1 MVGKA
6 VLVTGAS
13 SGIGLACCRL
23 LASRGWRVALA
34 DMNESD
40 GRSAAAEIRAKHA
53 DSDATFYPLDVCDE
67 AQTEETVEQV
77 VGRYGGLHGAI
88 ANAGVVHQKPFLET
102 TTEEFTKV
110 LNTNLLVR
118 RMLSARWIL
127 CAEGTR
133 SSECCAWSSDLACNC
148 SCRAP
153 SSRAARSLG
162 RWQRRATAAASS
174 TCPQ

>member
-1 MVGKA
+1 MAGKA

-34 DMNESD
+34 DINESD

-77 VGRYGGLHGAI
+77 VRRYGGLHGAV
-88 ANAGVVHQKPFLET
+88 ANTGMVHQKPFLET

-118 RMLSARWIL
+118 PMLSARCTL
-127 CAEGTR
+127 CAGR
-133 SSECCAWSSDLACNC
+133 G
-148 SCRAP
+148 
-153 SSRAARSLG
+153 ARSPRML
-162 RWQRRATAAASS
+162 RLEV
-174 TCPQ
+174 